1 MPTVRR
7 VLGWKIPFSA
17 LMALPLL
24 FLPLRYFPDLQ
35 IPEYDQVSLIFIR
48 LLGASRAA
56 LLVVQVWGF
65 FDHHAL
71 RGAVVSA
78 IAETLLVAMTIW
90 HFVFY
95 GTVQNWPV
103 LGKALL
109 LVEGGLAAL
118 FALLLTVT
126 GIGTLFGDAG
136 ATVAKP
142 APTGG
147 ADSPSASSEREP
159 IWPGS
164 DRTV

>member
-1 MPTVRR
+1 M
-7 VLGWKIPFSA
+7 
-17 LMALPLL
+17 
-24 FLPLRYFPDLQ
+24 
-35 IPEYDQVSLIFIR
+35 
-48 LLGASRAA
+48 AA